1 MLSTVSDVS
10 IPLRR
15 TQESRSAET
24 RLRVLEATTACLVE
38 HGYAGTTTAAVQA
51 RAGVSRGALMHHF
64 GSKNELLVAAVRHL
78 AARRGANLIEQANAL
93 DDDDHDDRTSQAID
107 LLWGTFTGPLFT
119 ATLELWA
126 ASRTDAE
133 LRAAVL
139 EFERAL
145 RRELDIAMRR
155 LFGSAVADS
164 PAFADAIE
172 FTLQFMRGAALT
184 SILRTDLHRQRAV
197 IDRWKLVFT
206 ALIEERASLAVRQK
220 S

>member
-1 MLSTVSDVS
+1 M
-10 IPLRR
+10 RR

-24 RLRVLEATTACLVE
+24 RLRVLEATTECLVE
-38 HGYAGTTTAAVQA
+38 YGYIGTTTAAVQS

-78 AARRGANLIEQANAL
+78 AERRGANLISQASAL
-93 DDDDHDDRTSQAID
+93 DDQDDRTSQAID
-107 LLWGTFTGPLFT
+107 LLWDTFTGPLFT

-126 ASRTDAE
+126 ASRTDSD

-145 RRELDIAMRR
+145 RAELDVAMRH
-155 LFGSAVADS
+155 LFGEGLAES

-184 SILRTDLHRQRAV
+184 SILRTDKNRQQAV
-197 IDRWKLVFT
+197 IDRWKSVFT
-206 ALIEERASLAVRQK
+206 ALIEERV
-220 S
+220 

>member
-1 MLSTVSDVS
+1 MYAKVTLGTVRVVS

-24 RLRVLEATTACLVE
+24 RLRVLEATTECLVE
-38 HGYAGTTTAAVQA
+38 YGYAGTTTAAVQS

-78 AARRGANLIEQANAL
+78 AERRGANLISQASAL
-93 DDDDHDDRTSQAID
+93 GDHDDRSAQAID
-107 LLWGTFTGPLFT
+107 LLWDTFTGPLFT

-145 RRELDIAMRR
+145 RGELDIAMRH
-155 LFGSAVADS
+155 LFGPGLAEN
-164 PAFADAIE
+164 PAFTDAIE

-184 SILRTDLHRQRAV
+184 SILRTDKHRQQAV
-197 IDRWKLVFT
+197 IDRWKSVFT
-206 ALIEERASLAVRQK
+206 ALIEERV
-220 S
+220 